1 MPDYTV
7 EVTYHLPVY
16 RQRSYSA
23 ETPAQASRLA
33 IEDDGW
39 EDAREDVDTSGE
51 SHVTGIWEGANAAY
65 SGEEIP
71 VPSHFAETVQRK
83 AEHFDILLDTLHGL
97 LNDAQV
103 RRITP
108 LDVQAKAAWAIARGD
123 AILAGA
129 RDPDDAVPL
138 PHVAFTLAVLDEDRV
153 RRRITTLLAT
163 DRRFE
168 GLTPQ
173 SVHDAGIQAAFAAV
187 TADADLSRQ
196 VTYHEFQAAHAAL
209 AAASQRISQS

>member
-23 ETPAQASRLA
+23 ETPAQACRLA

-39 EDAREDVDTSGE
+39 EDATEDVDSSGE
-51 SHVTGIWEGANAAY
+51 TYVTGIWEGLAAAY
-65 SGEEIP
+65 TGQEIP
-71 VPSHFAETVQRK
+71 LPTQFMETVQRK
-83 AEHFDILLDTLHGL
+83 AEHFDILLDLLRTLL
-97 LNDAQV
+97 RAARATQV
-103 RRITP
+103 TAP
-108 LDVQAKAAWAIARGD
+108 DTQARAAWAIARGE

-129 RDPDDAVPL
+129 RDPDAPDPL
-138 PHVAFTLAVLDEDRV
+138 PPVTFTIAVLEEARV
-153 RRRITTLLAT
+153 RRRIDTLLAT

-173 SVHDAGIQAAFAAV
+173 SVHDEDLRAAFAAV
-187 TADADLSRQ
+187 TADADLWRQ
-196 VTYHEFQAAHAAL
+196 VTYHEFQAASAAL
-209 AAASQRISQS
+209 AAALQRASQA